1 MNTSQSA
8 SPTRIWSFKAFKAKR
23 VNMLFWTTQLRC
35 LDFSTQILF
44 FFHAYIHT
52 YQNPLLPQLR
62 QENLQIWLMTNR
74 YNLND
79 VCWKVHD
86 KKCSFEVLF
95 YFLTDLMSS
104 WTTEVDI

>member
-1 MNTSQSA
+1 MKTSQSA
-8 SPTRIWSFKAFKAKR
+8 SLTRILSFKAYKAKR

-35 LDFSTQILF
+35 LHFSTKIIF

-52 YQNPLLPQLR
+52 YQNQLLPQFKYGKK
-62 QENLQIWLMTNR
+62 TCR
-74 YNLND
+74 YD
-79 VCWKVHD
+79 WWPTDIHD